1 MTEAIDI
8 LNSHNI
14 RPSVQRIAILKYLLE
29 HRIHPT
35 VDDIYLALNP
45 TMPTL
50 SKTTVYN
57 VLRNLVENGAV
68 LALTIDEKNVRYDA
82 DINSHAHFRCQSC
95 GELYDIEQPTM
106 SDGNTSG
113 FKIDNVHVYYWG
125 KCPKCLQIRSKE
137 QGVWSKE

>member
-82 DINSHAHFRCQSC
+82 DISSLPLPIMWRTLRPQTTDYVGRKH
-95 GELYDIEQPTM
+95 
-106 SDGNTSG
+106 SG
-113 FKIDNVHVYYWG
+113 
-125 KCPKCLQIRSKE
+125 IRN
-137 QGVWSKE
+137 

>member
-8 LNSHNI
+8 LNAHNI

-68 LALTIDEKNVRYDA
+68 MALTIDEKNVRYDA
-82 DINSHAHFRCQSC
+82 DTNSHAHFRCQTC
-95 GELYDIEQPTM
+95 GELYDIEQPNM
-106 SDGNTSG
+106 ASKNMDG
-113 FKIDNVHVYYWG
+113 FEVENVHVYYWG
-125 KCPKCLQIRSKE
+125 KCPKCMRNDK
-137 QGVWSKE
+137 

>member
-1 MTEAIDI
+1 MTTAIDI

-82 DINSHAHFRCQSC
+82 DTSSHAHFRCQSC
-95 GELYDIEQPTM
+95 GELYDIEQPTL
-106 SDGNTSG
+106 SDENTSG
-113 FKIDNVHVYYWG
+113 FKIENVHVYYWG
-125 KCPKCLQIRSKE
+125 KCPKCMNKD
-137 QGVWSKE
+137 KKT

>member
-82 DINSHAHFRCQSC
+82 DISSAWLINLKILGVFAAVLGHIFPIFANS
-95 GELYDIEQPTM
+95 I
-106 SDGNTSG
+106 
-113 FKIDNVHVYYWG
+113 
-125 KCPKCLQIRSKE
+125 
-137 QGVWSKE
+137 

>member
-82 DINSHAHFRCQSC
+82 DISLHAHFRCQSC
-95 GELYDIEQPTM
+95 GELYDLKQPSM
-106 SDGNTSG
+106 SDENIPG
-113 FKIDNVHVYYWG
+113 FEIENVHVYYWG
-125 KCPKCLQIRSKE
+125 KCPKCMNK
-137 QGVWSKE
+137 K

>member
-14 RPSVQRIAILKYLLE
+14 RPSVQRIAVLKYLLE

-35 VDDIYLALNP
+35 VDDIYMALNP

-82 DINSHAHFRCQSC
+82 DISSHAHFRCQMC
-95 GELYDIEQPTM
+95 GELYDIEQPAM
-106 SDGNTSG
+106 SDSNTSG
-113 FKIDNVHVYYWG
+113 FEIENVHVYYWG
-125 KCPKCLQIRSKE
+125 KCPKCMTKE
-137 QGVWSKE
+137 KKS

>member
-50 SKTTVYN
+50 SETTVYN

-68 LALTIDEKNVRYDA
+68 LALTIDEKKCA
-82 DINSHAHFRCQSC
+82 LRCRHKFTCS
-95 GELYDIEQPTM
+95 LPMPIM
-106 SDGNTSG
+106 
-113 FKIDNVHVYYWG
+113 W
-125 KCPKCLQIRSKE
+125 
-137 QGVWSKE
+137 

>member
-82 DINSHAHFRCQSC
+82 DTNSHAHFRCQSC

-106 SDGNTSG
+106 SDGNASG
-113 FKIDNVHVYYWG
+113 FKIENVHVYYWG
-125 KCPKCLQIRSKE
+125 KCPKCLQIGSKE
-137 QGVWSKE
+137 

>member
-35 VDDIYLALNP
+35 VDDIYMALNP

-82 DINSHAHFRCQSC
+82 DTSSHAHFRCHAC
-95 GELYDIEQPTM
+95 GELYDIEQPKM
-106 SDGNTSG
+106 SEGNASG
-113 FKIDNVHVYYWG
+113 FEIENVHVYYWG
-125 KCPKCLQIRSKE
+125 KCPKCMTKNQKS
-137 QGVWSKE
+137 

>member
-1 MTEAIDI
+1 MTTAIDI

-82 DINSHAHFRCQSC
+82 DTSSRAHFRCQSC

-106 SDGNTSG
+106 TEGNTNG
-113 FKIDNVHVYYWG
+113 FKIENVHVYYWG
-125 KCPKCLQIRSKE
+125 KCPKCMTKD
-137 QGVWSKE
+137 KKT

>member
-35 VDDIYLALNP
+35 VDDIYMALN
-45 TMPTL
+45 TEMPTL

-82 DINSHAHFRCQSC
+82 DTSSHAHFRCQSC
-95 GELYDIEQPTM
+95 GELYDIEQPAM

-113 FKIDNVHVYYWG
+113 FKIENVHVYYWG

-137 QGVWSKE
+137 QGVGNKE

>member
-35 VDDIYLALNP
+35 VDDIYMALNP
-45 TMPTL
+45 GMPTL

-82 DINSHAHFRCQSC
+82 DTNSHAHFRCHTC

-113 FKIDNVHVYYWG
+113 FEIENVHVYYWG
-125 KCPKCLQIRSKE
+125 KCPKCMTKNQKS
-137 QGVWSKE
+137 

>member
-1 MTEAIDI
+1 MTTAIDI

-82 DINSHAHFRCQSC
+82 DTSSHAHFRCQSC
-95 GELYDIEQPTM
+95 GELYDIELLLCPTGM
-106 SDGNTSG
+106 LQDSKLKMYTYITGENAQ
-113 FKIDNVHVYYWG
+113 NV
-125 KCPKCLQIRSKE
+125 
-137 QGVWSKE
+137 